1 MAKDNGL
8 AMTQDKR
15 ITDNGVKEKTIFE
28 KRLTLVVEIEGTDRI
43 TMMELLRKV
52 KEECGEVIGC
62 RFKNPKSYELTMET
76 EEGKVKIMDGLRIKN
91 NTVTA
96 REINNDE
103 MVVSFINL
111 PTYIDDDTILGK
123 LRDWGVIPVSR
134 IRRRMWPGTTI
145 ADGTRYLKVKFTDT
159 VKSLPYSTKFETAG
173 GSEHFRVIHDR
184 QVKVCRLCIQPGHI
198 VRDCP
203 DFTCYKCGKQGHY
216 ARECAEK
223 QQVEQ
228 QEQQQEKEQTGEGGW
243 SQEAIDGEDQSRSGD
258 GEEDVTSGLE
268 GEGEERMQEEEEEEE
283 EKDGEGET
291 VMETPT
297 EGEKE
302 TETVKGGERDAEVR
316 GTGGGMNGETSGV
329 RMVGKGGLGMSG
341 GAGVSGME
349 WEVSDV
355 TVSEDDN
362 MEKVGEVR
370 KRPKSKRHSKRLEKV
385 KKKTAK

>member
-1 MAKDNGL
+1 MANENGP
-8 AMTQDKR
+8 AMRHDKR
-15 ITDNGVKEKTIFE
+15 ITDNGLNEKPIFE
-28 KRLTLVVEIEGTDRI
+28 KRLTLVVEIEGSDRT

-62 RFKNPKSYELTMET
+62 RFKNPKSYELTMKT
-76 EEGKVKIMDGLRIKN
+76 EEGKTKIMDGLKIQN

-111 PTYIDDDTILGK
+111 PTYIDDETILSK

-134 IRRRMWPGTTI
+134 IRRRMWPGTDI
-145 ADGTRYLKVKFTDT
+145 ADGTRYLKVRFTDI

-203 DFTCYKCGKQGHY
+203 DFTCFKCGKQGHY

-223 QQVEQ
+223 QQEEQ
-228 QEQQQEKEQTGEGGW
+228 QQEKEQEKEQTGEGGW
-243 SQEAIDGEDQSRSGD
+243 SQEVIDGEDQNRSGD

-268 GEGEERMQEEEEEEE
+268 GEGEERMQEEEEQ
-283 EKDGEGET
+283 DGEVET
-291 VMETPT
+291 IMETPT
-297 EGEKE
+297 E
-302 TETVKGGERDAEVR
+302 
-316 GTGGGMNGETSGV
+316 
-329 RMVGKGGLGMSG
+329 
-341 GAGVSGME
+341 
-349 WEVSDV
+349 
-355 TVSEDDN
+355 
-362 MEKVGEVR
+362 
-370 KRPKSKRHSKRLEKV
+370 
-385 KKKTAK
+385 